1 MTLNQTIPGTT
12 TNMAVDINK
21 FNNDPTKKLIHNR
34 MGRQYWVW
42 SDDRLYEQRF
52 GGPNGP
58 YQVRNIQMLRLCKPD
73 AQTIVDVGMNVAN
86 NTMEYATWAKT
97 VHGFEP
103 FTPTFQLAEVNVELN
118 KNLKLQGRYFPS
130 RDPNKPDGWWKLAD
144 GSFASL
150 DMTADV
156 HIYNQGLGDKPG
168 QMKIENH
175 PHNAGHNCIAEGKRL
190 EKSKYELFD
199 VEIATLDSFNFEDVD
214 CIKIDVEG
222 YEYNV
227 LKGAEQTIRR
237 CRPVVQLEVVPP
249 QCKKFGYTPQD
260 LCEFFTKTIGNYRIC
275 DFMGRDLGPDW
286 VVVKGVMDRFYVPEE
301 IYQSV
306 LAGRTIKKIN
316 HPGMI
321 KKIERKNFRKK
332 KNLADDLFE
341 DA

>member
-1 MTLNQTIPGTT
+1 
-12 TNMAVDINK
+12 MAININK
-21 FNNDPTKKLIHNR
+21 FNNDPTKKLINNR

-58 YQVRNIQMLRLCKPD
+58 YQVRNIQMLRLCKPN
-73 AQTIVDVGMNVAN
+73 ARTIVDVGMNVAS

-103 FTPTFQLAEVNVELN
+103 FTPTYELAEVNIEIN

-130 RDPNKPDGWWKLAD
+130 RDPNKPDGWWKD
-144 GSFASL
+144 SQGNFASL
-150 DMTADV
+150 DITGDI
-156 HIYNQGLGDKPG
+156 HIHNKGLAEVPG
-168 QMKIENH
+168 SLKIENH
-175 PHNAGHNCIAEGKRL
+175 PHNAGHNCIARKEEGN
-190 EKSKYELFD
+190 KYELYD
-199 VEIATLDSFNFEDVD
+199 VELATLDSFNLEDVD
-214 CIKIDVEG
+214 CIKVDVEG

-227 LKGAEQTIRR
+227 LKGALATITR
-237 CRPVVQLEVVPP
+237 CRPIVQLEIVPP

-260 LCEFFTKTIGNYRIC
+260 LCEFFTKTVGNYRIC

-301 IYQSV
+301 VYQSV
-306 LAGRTIKKIN
+306 LAGRKVKQIN

-321 KKIERKNFRKK
+321 KKIERPGIRKK
-332 KNLADDLFE
+332 PTNILDQLIDTSE
-341 DA
+341 D